1 MLIFQGVSMN
11 LSSVKHGL
19 AFKSDLIAELVP
31 ILWSISLSMCGIW
44 MDMDYHNDKRLWS
57 TISHLDTLSSNK
69 NCRNMKLWNIVKFYI
84 TCAYDM
90 IYGINKCR
98 YIMYIENTIKIELS
112 LKSLASPEKENMTHF
127 QQCVGIGPFPCNIW
141 TPNIRHP
148 KSHRTLWSSPCFPV
162 FFRGGLL
169 HADTLIQAALLSII
183 VNHIHHP
190 KAIKGCQ
197 VDQPENSKQPMVS
210 WQVGSQNR
218 DHPRG
223 GWQQTWSFQME
234 MAKKKSLS
242 P

>member
-1 MLIFQGVSMN
+1 MCIWHDIRYKQMQVYNVYRKYYKMLILQGILNWASN
-11 LSSVKHGL
+11 LLLPQKKKTWPISNNVLGL
-19 AFKSDLIAELVP
+19 AL
-31 ILWSISLSMCGIW
+31 
-44 MDMDYHNDKRLWS
+44 
-57 TISHLDTLSSNK
+57 
-69 NCRNMKLWNIVKFYI
+69 
-84 TCAYDM
+84 
-90 IYGINKCR
+90 
-98 YIMYIENTIKIELS
+98 
-112 LKSLASPEKENMTHF
+112 
-127 QQCVGIGPFPCNIW
+127 FPCNIW
-141 TPNIRHP
+141 IPNIRHP

-234 MAKKKSLS
+234 MAKKESLS